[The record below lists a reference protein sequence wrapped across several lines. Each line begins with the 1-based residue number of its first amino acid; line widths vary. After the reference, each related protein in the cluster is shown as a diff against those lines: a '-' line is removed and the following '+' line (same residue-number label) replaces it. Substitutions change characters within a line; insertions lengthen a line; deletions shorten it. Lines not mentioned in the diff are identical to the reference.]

1 MAMLLLLAALQVAVP
16 AQPGVSPLTNE
27 RLDRRPPVPEVL
39 QPAPEQTASVQA
51 AGSDEP
57 IRTIMFQGTQAP
69 KAVAD
74 AASAFIGRPATRETL
89 VELAGALSRAYERT
103 NVALYTV
110 AIPAQDLDDG
120 VVDVDLIEGWVD
132 EIIVRGPPGSRFDL
146 VTARAKPL
154 IGEQPLTRRRFERQ
168 SSLMQSIP
176 GLELEAA
183 MENPEGDDSVQ
194 LILTPT
200 QKRAE
205 GALGINNRGPNLLG
219 NTVLQAGLDF
229 YRLLTDGD
237 HLSFSGYAT
246 PNFRN
251 YLAVDGTYAV
261 PIGASGLGL
270 SATGG
275 WIGTK
280 ARDIEAKGNA
290 EFAGLTLSYP
300 ILREARRAADISFGV
315 DGVNSDNAL
324 FGNIFSTERTRAARL
339 AGSFVAATEAY
350 SLQLSATLS
359 RGLDIF
365 RADVGDTDAEV
376 GFTKLSA
383 TAALE
388 LQLASRFFGRA
399 TAIAQYSKDR
409 LPASELLAF
418 GGAVIG
424 RAFNTGIVT
433 GDRGIGGV
441 AELAYRPIARGPFA
455 KSEIYGFGDAA
466 TLRFN
471 ERPSVPSQKFNMAS
485 AGAGIRANYKE
496 RMQFGIEAAAV
507 LNKPF
512 ADYDDEFRASFY
524 YSILF

>member
-1 MAMLLLLAALQVAVP
+1 MLLLFAALQAATP
-16 AQPGVSPLTNE
+16 AQPGSSPLTNE
-27 RLDRRPPVPEVL
+27 RLDRRPPVPEVV
-39 QPAPEQTASVQA
+39 QPAPDQIASVAA

-57 IRTIMFQGTQAP
+57 IRTIVFQGTEAP

-74 AASAFIGRPATRETL
+74 AASAFIGRPASRQTL

-110 AIPAQDLDDG
+110 AIPDQDLSDG
-120 VVDVDLIEGWVD
+120 ILAVELIEGWVD
-132 EIIVRGPPGSRFDL
+132 RVAVSDSSGRPNSLLEAYAQNL
-146 VTARAKPL
+146 V
-154 IGEQPLTRRRFERQ
+154 GEKPLTRRRFERQ

-183 MENPEGDDSVQ
+183 MDNPEGDDSVQ
-194 LILTPT
+194 LTLTPR

-229 YRLLTDGD
+229 YRLLMDGD
-237 HLSFSGYAT
+237 QLSFSGYAT

-251 YLAVDGTYAV
+251 YRAVDATYAV
-261 PIGASGLGL
+261 PIGSTGLRL

-280 ARDIEAKGNA
+280 ARKIDAKGNA
-290 EFAGLTLSYP
+290 EFAGMTVSYP

-315 DGVNSDNAL
+315 DGVNSNNAL

-339 AGSFVAATEAY
+339 AGAYVAATET
-350 SLQLSATLS
+350 SNLQLSATLS

-365 RADVGDTDAEV
+365 RSDVGDTGAQV
-376 GFTKLSA
+376 GFTKVSA
-383 TAALE
+383 TAAFE
-388 LQLASRFFGRA
+388 QRLAKRFFGRA
-399 TAIAQYSKDR
+399 TAMAQYSKSR
-409 LPASELLAF
+409 LPASELLSF

-433 GDRGIGGV
+433 GDRGIGAVG
-441 AELAYRPIARGPFA
+441 ELAFRPIRGGSFA
-455 KSEIYGFGDAA
+455 KSELYAFVDAA
-466 TLRFN
+466 TLRLNRRLVF
-471 ERPSVPSQKFNMAS
+471 PSQKYSLAS
-485 AGAGIRANYKE
+485 AGVGVRANYKE
-496 RMQFGIEAAAV
+496 KMQFGMEAAKV
-507 LNKPF
+507 LDKPF
-512 ADYDDEFRASFY
+512 AGYDDEFRTSFY

>member
-1 MAMLLLLAALQVAVP
+1 MLLLLAALQAAVP
-16 AQPGVSPLTNE
+16 AQTGPSPLTNE

-39 QPAPEQTASVQA
+39 QPTTEQVASVQA
-51 AGSDEP
+51 TGSLEP
-57 IRTIMFQGTQAP
+57 IRTIVFQGTQAP

-110 AIPAQDLDDG
+110 AIPDQDLDDG

-132 EIIVRGPPGSRFDL
+132 EVVVRGVPGSRFDL
-146 VTARAKPL
+146 LAARAQPL
-154 IGEQPLTRRRFERQ
+154 IGEKPLTRRRFERQ

-194 LILTPT
+194 LVLTPK
-200 QKRAE
+200 QKRVE

-237 HLSFSGYAT
+237 QLSFSGYAT

-251 YLAVDGTYAV
+251 YRAVDATYAI
-261 PIGASGLGL
+261 PIGASGLRL

-280 ARDIEAKGNA
+280 ARKIDAKGDA

-315 DGVNSDNAL
+315 DGVNSKNAL

-339 AGSFVAATEAY
+339 AGAFVAATEAY
-350 SLQLSATLS
+350 SLQLSATIS
-359 RGLDIF
+359 RGLDLF
-365 RADVGDTDAEV
+365 RADVGDTGAEV
-376 GFTKLSA
+376 GFTKFSA
-383 TAALE
+383 SAAFE
-388 LQLASRFFGRA
+388 RQLAARFYGRA
-399 TAIAQYSKDR
+399 SAIAQYSKSR
-409 LPASELLAF
+409 LPASELLSF

-433 GDRGIGGV
+433 GDRGIGAVG
-441 AELAYRPIARGPFA
+441 ELAYRPIASGSFA
-455 KSEIYGFGDAA
+455 KSEIYAFADAA
-466 TLRFN
+466 SLRLNRRLIF
-471 ERPSVPSQKFNMAS
+471 PSQKYSLAS

-512 ADYDDEFRASFY
+512 AGYDDEYRTSFY